1 MQTPEEPKEAR
12 ASSTESS
19 STPQSGAGEPVEEP
33 GASSL
38 SSGEAAEPAGGA
50 IDENAEQ
57 PSVPSGSP
65 PEGGHPAGGATAEN
79 AEQAAVPAGSPPEG
93 GQHDDGTTA
102 ESAEQAAVPS
112 GSPPE
117 GGQHDDGATAENA
130 EQAAV
135 PSGSPPEGG
144 HYDDGYGSEY
154 GYGESSPASE
164 APVAEKPASAVAPAG
179 GSSGPPSTPSSPAK
193 TDDDGE
199 EDGMLRMSFLEHLEE
214 LRTRILR
221 ALGGLLVAF
230 VLCLIFAN
238 ELWVAVS
245 KPAIDALKR
254 IGADPNLAQI
264 TPMDAF
270 TTIWVKVPMLA
281 AIFVASPWLLYQV
294 WAFIA
299 PGLYKK
305 ERRWATPF
313 ILCSA
318 GLFIAGG
325 LFAYFV
331 AFRFGLEF
339 LLSIGRD
346 IHVKPVVSI
355 VEYFDLFV
363 NVMLGIGLVFEM
375 PILVF
380 FLTLLRIT
388 TPGFLMRNS
397 RYAILIIVILAAIIT
412 PTPDVF
418 NLMLF
423 SVPMCVLY
431 FVGVFASYLLVLH
444 REDQPFPW
452 KAFLSTIAV
461 ILLIA
466 AGALYI
472 AVTRYNYRPVPYW
485 PFLVR

>member
-1 MQTPEEPKEAR
+1 MPTPEDQKEAKP
-12 ASSTESS
+12 SSTESS
-19 STPQSGAGEPVEEP
+19 SAPLSGAGQPAEGEP
-33 GASSL
+33 ASSA
-38 SSGEAAEPAGGA
+38 SSGEG
-50 IDENAEQ
+50 AEQ
-57 PSVPSGSP
+57 EV
-65 PEGGHPAGGATAEN
+65 A
-79 AEQAAVPAGSPPEG
+79 
-93 GQHDDGTTA
+93 DTTA
-102 ESAEQAAVPS
+102 ESAEQASVS
-112 GSPPE
+112 YDSTSE
-117 GGQHDDGATAENA
+117 
-130 EQAAV
+130 
-135 PSGSPPEGG
+135 SL
-144 HYDDGYGSEY
+144 HYDDGYGYEH
-154 GYGESSPASE
+154 GQTESIPAGD
-164 APVAEKPASAVAPAG
+164 AKAEDKPAEAVTPAG
-179 GSSGPPSTPSSPAK
+179 GGSGTPSKPPPPAAADE
-193 TDDDGE
+193 DD

-214 LRTRILR
+214 LRSRILK
-221 ALGGLLVAF
+221 ALAGLGVAF
-230 VLCLIFAN
+230 VLALFFAN
-238 ELWVAVS
+238 ELWVLVS
-245 KPAIDALKR
+245 RPAIDALKR
-254 IGADPNLAQI
+254 IGADPTLAQL

-270 TTIWVKVPMLA
+270 TTIWVKVPMLT

-305 ERRWATPF
+305 ERRWAAPF
-313 ILCSA
+313 VLCSA

-346 IHVKPVVSI
+346 INVRPVVSI

-363 NVMLGIGLVFEM
+363 NVMLGIGLVFEL

-397 RYAILIIVILAAIIT
+397 RYAILVIVVLAAIVT

-452 KAFLSTIAV
+452 KAFLLTVLVVLS
-461 ILLIA
+461 IA
-466 AGALYI
+466 AGAVFI
-472 AVTRYNYRPVPYW
+472 AITRYNYRPVPHW
-485 PFLVR
+485 PFLVQ

>member
-1 MQTPEEPKEAR
+1 MPTPEEQKEAR

-33 GASSL
+33 AASSL

-50 IDENAEQ
+50 TAESAEQ
-57 PSVPSGSP
+57 ATVPADSP
-65 PEGGHPAGGATAEN
+65 PEDGHPDDGATAES
-79 AEQAAVPAGSPPEG
+79 AEQATVPAGSPPEG
-93 GQHDDGTTA
+93 GY
-102 ESAEQAAVPS
+102 S
-112 GSPPE
+112 
-117 GGQHDDGATAENA
+117 
-130 EQAAV
+130 
-135 PSGSPPEGG
+135 
-144 HYDDGYGSEY
+144 DDGYGSEY

-164 APVAEKPASAVAPAG
+164 SPAAKKPASAVAPTG
-179 GSSGPPSTPSSPAK
+179 GDSGPPSTPSSPAK
-193 TDDDGE
+193 TDGDDE

-214 LRTRILR
+214 LRSRILK
-221 ALGGLLVAF
+221 AVGGLLVAF

-339 LLSIGRD
+339 LLSIGRN
-346 IHVKPVVSI
+346 INVKPVVSI

-397 RYAILIIVILAAIIT
+397 RYAVLIIVVLAAIIT

-452 KAFLSTIAV
+452 KAFLLTIAV